1 MQTRGNE
8 THGVHVCH
16 KCGWPFPNP
25 HPSAKHRRAHRKVC
39 GTIEGYKLNESQD
52 LNLSDE
58 DNHSD
63 EDPTTPSPK
72 PVERSIDEKHSS
84 GISKRS
90 NRLEEELFSDAVEEF
105 IDSGLS
111 PGLQHN
117 LEFERML
124 DEKDRTVFF
133 SFKDS
138 EVTDVSEPLGSSTD
152 GIQTQNPEV
161 PGNTAD
167 LLQDNLA
174 PQVRVSNTNEAPVV
188 NVTDDQNRLSH
199 HLVPIKPELLTDAS
213 QEIKIINAGE
223 DLTEGLMAHAELEAN
238 VKGIGEIS
246 SDGDSVLL
254 FPGECTGQTF
264 GLGSNPQE
272 KEITVDVM
280 PSDGNVFMKEEQ
292 GAEIASDMSL
302 SEPTTEVDS
311 FEHMVS
317 IDTAQVKVSAQQRL
331 DVAAS
336 DNSCKGLNGRGEGKE
351 NVHELSVPSD
361 IPEGDNAEVKLQEFK
376 DYKGFNF
383 LQSVTSD
390 LVSSE
395 ITKDK
400 KDDVEDP
407 LSVDNCTHFYLLQ
420 SSEVTKASASE
431 MNVFEDNL
439 LVEGRVPMINSLSSD
454 GKSDDHHKML
464 NEVNPMIA
472 SLDANAV
479 SMNDSGHHE
488 KGIAKIGDVAGEE
501 ENERPRVAN
510 YEEIRVKTFEAATN
524 LPEFQVNPATKLHE
538 NDEASDHEKAIVEQC
553 DVVAV
558 ASRGQSTG
566 GKHFLQTETAFESG
580 SILHES
586 LCDAGDVVN
595 VSETKLLETKFT
607 NFDAVSTTTDV
618 GKQLEIDGNDKAE
631 GECVAE
637 HGRNLMILDR
647 NSEDHAMKDSLVSPS
662 NTEVSIQ
669 SSVAFADTK
678 KLGAEESETNLLE
691 TKFTNFDAVSTTT
704 DVGKQLEID
713 GNDKAKG
720 ECVAEHGRNLMIL
733 DRNSEDHAM
742 KDSLVSPSNTE
753 VSIQSSVAFAD
764 TKKLGAEDS
773 GINQSLQKETDNNNP
788 VKHQLG
794 ASVIDVSVDSLSQ
807 TDSLEGNWGSIS
819 VLSTQSDTVPII
831 DSETLASTDYPASKA
846 AEETNSKNP
855 EGVTERQHSQKSDIF
870 EAPSF
875 MTLVEPGGGVHQKGS
890 ASASM
895 TSENTQQQKVPSSQA
910 GWFPSLTNVVNES
923 QGRKKNEEIIAKVT
937 NWSTGKQHTP
947 LKNLLSEANH
957 KTKPKSPNPRENRTP
972 VLQKDETTTE
982 DNGALAPTV
991 SSIVNPG
998 VSASEPAKR
1007 DTGKEYNSHAS
1018 YNADIKREKRKV
1030 KGRPYWA
1037 QFMCCSSVN

>member
-1 MQTRGNE
+1 MICIYY
-8 THGVHVCH
+8 VH
-16 KCGWPFPNP
+16 
-25 HPSAKHRRAHRKVC
+25 
-39 GTIEGYKLNESQD
+39 
-52 LNLSDE
+52 LS
-58 DNHSD
+58 
-63 EDPTTPSPK
+63 
-72 PVERSIDEKHSS
+72 
-84 GISKRS
+84 
-90 NRLEEELFSDAVEEF
+90 
-105 IDSGLS
+105 
-111 PGLQHN
+111 
-117 LEFERML
+117 
-124 DEKDRTVFF
+124 
-133 SFKDS
+133 
-138 EVTDVSEPLGSSTD
+138 DVSEPLGSSTD

-678 KLGAEESETNLLE
+678 KLGAE
-691 TKFTNFDAVSTTT
+691 
-704 DVGKQLEID
+704 
-713 GNDKAKG
+713 
-720 ECVAEHGRNLMIL
+720 
-733 DRNSEDHAM
+733 
-742 KDSLVSPSNTE
+742 
-753 VSIQSSVAFAD
+753 
-764 TKKLGAEDS
+764 DS

-819 VLSTQSDTVPII
+819 GTLTSLMKILILEIFLCI
-831 DSETLASTDYPASKA
+831 DNFPA
-846 AEETNSKNP
+846 NW
-855 EGVTERQHSQKSDIF
+855 I
-870 EAPSF
+870 
-875 MTLVEPGGGVHQKGS
+875 LI
-890 ASASM
+890 
-895 TSENTQQQKVPSSQA
+895 
-910 GWFPSLTNVVNES
+910 WF
-923 QGRKKNEEIIAKVT
+923 
-937 NWSTGKQHTP
+937 
-947 LKNLLSEANH
+947 
-957 KTKPKSPNPRENRTP
+957 
-972 VLQKDETTTE
+972 
-982 DNGALAPTV
+982 
-991 SSIVNPG
+991 
-998 VSASEPAKR
+998 
-1007 DTGKEYNSHAS
+1007 Y
-1018 YNADIKREKRKV
+1018 
-1030 KGRPYWA
+1030 
-1037 QFMCCSSVN
+1037 

>member
-586 LCDAGDVVN
+586 LCDARDVVN
-595 VSETKLLETKFT
+595 VSETKLPETKFT
-607 NFDAVSTTTDV
+607 NFDAVSTTMDDV
-618 GKQLEIDGNDKAE
+618 VAVASRGQSTGGKHFLQTETAFESGS
-631 GECVAE
+631 
-637 HGRNLMILDR
+637 ILH
-647 NSEDHAMKDSLVSPS
+647 ESLCDAGDVV
-662 NTEVSIQ
+662 NV
-669 SSVAFADTK
+669 
-678 KLGAEESETNLLE
+678 SETKLLE